1 MTEEIWRPIEG
12 YEGLY
17 EVSNTGLIR
26 SLDRFVGNRN
36 RIKGKI
42 LSIKIEKN
50 GYCSV
55 ALSKYGKM
63 KRYLVHRLV
72 AQEFIPNT
80 EGLPQVNHKDED
92 KTNNRV
98 ENLEWCDNYYNLMY
112 GTGND
117 RRIISNQNGGIEKR
131 ISTRIKNGTADKR
144 TCGIIKTEGRAAYK
158 RMWRKI
164 HKEKINNEVG

>member
-1 MTEEIWRPIEG
+1 MEEWKSIPG

-17 EVSNTGLIR
+17 EVSNLGRVR
-26 SLDRFVGNRN
+26 SLDRYDGRN
-36 RIKGKI
+36 HFRKGKV
-42 LSIKIEKN
+42 LSLVKN
-50 GYCSV
+50 TDGYLKVLLKCNT
-55 ALSKYGKM
+55 KCKTIT
-63 KRYLVHRLV
+63 VHRLV
-72 AQEFIPNT
+72 AQAFIPNPDN
-80 EGLPQVNHKDED
+80 LPIINHKDED

-131 ISTRIKNGTADKR
+131 ISTRIKNGTADNR

-164 HKEKINNEVG
+164 HKEKINNEMD